1 MKQLNTKC
9 YHTLSKSL
17 LTSGREM
24 NRVAKTLL
32 NVMRIEV
39 LLGIGLVLWVTALSG
54 CSSVNHLDAAV
65 MGYEYVDSRV
75 IGDEPYEV
83 FQSEKQSDFY
93 RAAIIQEGFCC
104 VIDPRRWVNNVK
116 VIEEVTQCKVDSNF
130 VNHSGLLTE
139 ARVVCPS
146 D

>member
-1 MKQLNTKC
+1 
-9 YHTLSKSL
+9 
-17 LTSGREM
+17 M

-75 IGDEPYEV
+75 IGDETYEV